1 MIMKVKVKNLS
12 KVRQG
17 INTDKGLPLGESQSS
32 QALKNYDR
40 LLASLVGQVTQG
52 ISPAALLYAFADWL
66 LHLTFSPGKQ
76 VHLCRKAYKKYVYL
90 MNFMKG
96 CYDGNSKSPCI
107 DPLPQDKRFNHKS
120 WNYWPFNIYYQSF
133 LLAQQWW
140 WNATTD
146 VSGVSQHHTEIV
158 TFVVRQMLDMVSPS
172 NFIVTNPEVLTKTF
186 ETQGRNL
193 VQGFLNYVEDVKR
206 ETHHQLPQGAENYV
220 PGKNVAV
227 TAGKVV
233 FQNTLIELIQY
244 APLTSEVYKEPI
256 LIVPAWIMKY
266 YILDLSPHNSL
277 VRHLVEQ
284 GHTVF
289 IISWKN
295 PSQED
300 AQLSLND
307 YMKLGV
313 LEAIK
318 AIENITQQKQIH
330 GVGYC
335 LGGTILAI
343 TKAYLA
349 RHKDTRL
356 KTLTLLAT
364 QTDFMEPG
372 ELGLFIDE
380 SQLTFLENYMW
391 SKGYLD
397 ANNLSGAFQLLNSQ
411 DLIFSKI
418 IQTYLLGERQSMN
431 DLMAWNSDKTRLPYR
446 MHSEYLRKLYLHN
459 ELALGKYEIEG
470 ENITLY
476 DIRTPIFSVATSKD
490 HVAPWRSVYKIHLL
504 TKSEITFVLTN
515 GGHNAGI
522 ISEPGHPYRTYKTT
536 TRAHH
541 ENYVD
546 PDLWEQ
552 QTPLNKG
559 SWWFLWFDWLKKNS
573 TQELQKPPLLGALKG
588 AYQAIMEAPGH
599 YIHIK
604 T

>member
-1 MIMKVKVKNLS
+1 MRKVKTENMMKDQ
-12 KVRQG
+12 KI
-17 INTDKGLPLGESQSS
+17 INSDNILPLAEDQSA
-32 QALKNYDR
+32 QILKNYDR
-40 LLASLVGQVTQG
+40 LLASYVGQMTQG

-76 VHLCRKAYKKYVYL
+76 VQLHHKAYKKYLSL
-90 MNFMKG
+90 MNFIKAFTLE
-96 CYDGNSKSPCI
+96 NSKSPCI
-107 DPLPQDKRFNHKS
+107 EPLPQDKRFDHKS
-120 WNYWPFNIYYQSF
+120 WGYWPFNIFYQSF
-133 LLAQQWW
+133 LLTQQWW

-146 VSGVSQHHTEIV
+146 VRGVSQHHTEIMI
-158 TFVVRQMLDMVSPS
+158 FIVRQILDMVSPS
-172 NFIVTNPEVLTKTF
+172 NFIMTNPEVLTKTY
-186 ETQGRNL
+186 ETQGENL
-193 VQGFLNYVEDVKR
+193 LQGFLNYLEDVKR
-206 ETHHQLPQGAENYV
+206 EMQHQLPQGAENYL
-220 PGKNVAV
+220 PGKNVAI

-233 FQNTLIELIQY
+233 FQNNLIELIQY
-244 APLTSEVYKEPI
+244 APLTPKVYKEPI

-277 VRHLVEQ
+277 VRHLVQE

-295 PSQED
+295 PSRED
-300 AQLSLND
+300 AHVGLND
-307 YMKLGV
+307 YMKSGV

-318 AIENITQQKQIH
+318 AVEMITHQEQMH
-330 GVGYC
+330 AVGYC

-349 RHKDTRL
+349 RHEDRRL

-380 SQLTFLENYMW
+380 SQVTFLENYMW

-397 ANNLSGAFQLLNSQ
+397 ADNLSGAFQLLNSK
-411 DLIFSKI
+411 DLIFSRI
-418 IQTYLLGERQSMN
+418 VQTYLLGERQPMN
-431 DLMAWNSDKTRLPYR
+431 DLMAWNADKTRLPYR
-446 MHSEYLRKLYLHN
+446 MHSEYLRKLYLYN

-470 ENITLY
+470 ESITLY
-476 DIRTPIFSVATSKD
+476 DITTPIFSVATSRD

-522 ISEPGHPYRTYKTT
+522 ISDPGHPHRHYRTT

-541 ENYVD
+541 ENYID
-546 PDLWEQ
+546 PDFWEQ
-552 QTPLNKG
+552 RTSMTEG
-559 SWWFLWFDWLKKNS
+559 SWWLLWFSWLKKHS
-573 TQELQKPPLLGALKG
+573 TQELQTPPSLGSLKG
-588 AYQAIMEAPGH
+588 TYQAKIDAPGQYVH
-599 YIHIK
+599 MK

>member
-1 MIMKVKVKNLS
+1 M
-12 KVRQG
+12 
-17 INTDKGLPLGESQSS
+17 
-32 QALKNYDR
+32 
-40 LLASLVGQVTQG
+40 TQG
-52 ISPAALLYAFADWL
+52 ISPAALLYAFTDWL
-66 LHLTFSPGKQ
+66 LHLSLSPGKQ
-76 VHLCRKAYKKYVYL
+76 LHLYHKAHKKYVCL
-90 MNFMKG
+90 MNFIKG
-96 CYDGNSKSPCI
+96 FSLENSKSPCI
-107 DPLPQDKRFNHKS
+107 EPLPQDKRFDHKS
-120 WNYWPFNIYYQSF
+120 WNYWPFNVFYQSF

-158 TFVVRQMLDMVSPS
+158 TFVVRQILDMVSPS
-172 NFIVTNPEVLTKTF
+172 NFIMTNPEVLTKIY
-186 ETQGRNL
+186 ETQGKNL
-193 VQGFLNYVEDVKR
+193 FQGFLNYLEDIKR
-206 ETHHQLPQGAENYV
+206 EAHHQLPQGVENYL
-220 PGKNVAV
+220 PGKNVAI

-233 FQNTLIELIQY
+233 FQNNLIELIQY
-244 APLTSEVYKEPI
+244 APLTSKVYKEPI

-277 VRHLVEQ
+277 VKHLVQE

-300 AQLSLND
+300 AHLGLND
-307 YMKLGV
+307 YMKLGA

-318 AIENITQQKQIH
+318 AIEIITKQKQMH

-364 QTDFMEPG
+364 QTDFLEPG

-380 SQLTFLENYMW
+380 SQITFLENYMW

-397 ANNLSGAFQLLNSQ
+397 ADNLSGAFQLLNSK
-411 DLIFSKI
+411 DLVFSRI
-418 IQTYLLGERQSMN
+418 VQTYLLGERQAMN
-431 DLMAWNSDKTRLPYR
+431 DLMAWNADKTRLPYR

-459 ELALGKYEIEG
+459 ELALRKYEIEG

-476 DIRTPIFSVATSKD
+476 DITTPIFSVATSRD

-522 ISEPGHPYRTYKTT
+522 ISEPGHLHRHYRTT

-541 ENYVD
+541 ENYID
-546 PDLWEQ
+546 PNLWEQ
-552 QTPLNKG
+552 QTPINEG
-559 SWWFLWFDWLKKNS
+559 SWWLLWFSWLKKNS
-573 TQELQKPPLLGALKG
+573 TQELQIPPPLGASKG
-588 AYQAIMEAPGH
+588 TYQAKMDAPGQYVH
-599 YIHIK
+599 MK
-604 T
+604 A